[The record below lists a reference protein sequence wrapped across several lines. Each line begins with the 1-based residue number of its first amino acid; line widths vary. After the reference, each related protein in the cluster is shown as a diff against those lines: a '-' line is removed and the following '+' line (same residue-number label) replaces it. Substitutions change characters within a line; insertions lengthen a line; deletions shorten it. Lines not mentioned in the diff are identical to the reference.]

1 MKVWKFEIFG
11 RGLGQEDK
19 NPMGYKR
26 TTVGSKWDAEYQK
39 YTQWCGYVRS
49 TFEANFPD
57 HEMLI
62 IRKRKGLYLYA
73 FSGKN
78 LHIDDRYTVR
88 TWIWFTKDV
97 RSDAGNV
104 TKGIT
109 DALFDEDKQVL
120 EQSMAYEYDKKHP
133 RVLVEISF
141 TAKQGSDNG

>member
-1 MKVWKFEIFG
+1 MLWKFEIFG
-11 RGLGQEDK
+11 RGLGQSDK

-26 TTVGSKWDAEYQK
+26 TTLHSKWDAEYQK
-39 YTQWCGYVRS
+39 YIDWCGYVRS
-49 TFEANFPD
+49 SFEASFPD

-62 IRKRKGLYLYA
+62 IRKRKGLYIYA
-73 FSGKN
+73 FSGKS

-88 TWIWFTKDV
+88 TWIWFTNDV
-97 RSDAGNV
+97 RPDAGNV

-120 EQSMAYEYDKKHP
+120 EQSMAYGYDKKHP

-141 TAKQGSDNG
+141 TAKQVRIDI

>member
-1 MKVWKFEIFG
+1 MLWKFEIFG
-11 RGLGQEDK
+11 RGLGQADK

-26 TTVGSKWDAEYQK
+26 TTVGSKWNDEYKK
-39 YTQWCGYVRS
+39 YETWKGFVRS
-49 TFEANFPD
+49 SFEASFPD
-57 HEMLI
+57 HEMLTI
-62 IRKRKGLYLYA
+62 QKGKKWYSYA

-88 TWIWFTKDV
+88 TWIWFANDV
-97 RSDAGNV
+97 RPDAGNV

-120 EQSMAYEYDKKHP
+120 EQSIAYGYDKKHP

-141 TAKQGSDNG
+141 TAKQGRIDV